1 MQTAIQPIPRP
12 DLEAL
17 FQPRS
22 IAIAGVSSR
31 AGGFAQNMT
40 NGFVAGI
47 RDQGFDGPLY
57 TVNPK
62 LTEFMGLPCFP
73 SLRDIPDERI
83 DYVIS
88 GVPATAALDLLDACH
103 AKGVKL
109 VTFFTAGFSETED
122 ADRAAL
128 ERDIYERARSYGIRL
143 IGPNC
148 MGLYAPRAHV
158 AFMPHFP
165 KEPGGCA
172 LISQSGANASEFVHS
187 AGARGVRF
195 SRAVSYGNAIDLT
208 EADLFEL
215 AGSDSDTTLVAAYV
229 EGVRDG
235 PRFAH
240 ALRAAGLRK
249 PVAVLKGGRTEAG
262 TRAARS
268 HTSSLAGQLRVF
280 DAVCRQAAALRPN
293 SMEELVDIC
302 VAFTFL
308 DDAALG
314 PNVGLIGG
322 GGGPTVLAADEVDG
336 AGLKAPPLAE
346 STQRAL
352 LEFTPFAG
360 TSVRNPLD
368 TPMFGDPVAL
378 RQTLELVAADPGIDL
393 VMYHTG
399 FGGMPGKAPVAAAQQ
414 VEEALGPGIAARR
427 ASGKPFVFVTRP
439 ANTPDALEATLLF
452 QRRAADEGFA
462 TFPSVARA
470 SRAVGAILE
479 RRELLRA

>member
-1 MQTAIQPIPRP
+1 MHTALQPVARP

-17 FQPRS
+17 FRPQS
-22 IAIAGVSSR
+22 IVVAGVSSR

-57 TVNPK
+57 TVNPR
-62 LTEFMGLPCFP
+62 LTEFLGLPCFP
-73 SLRDIPDERI
+73 SLRDVPEDRI

-88 GVPATAALDLLDACH
+88 GVPAAAALDLLDACH
-103 AKGVKL
+103 EKGVRL
-109 VTFFTAGFSETED
+109 VTFFTAGFSETDD

-128 ERDIYERARSYGIRL
+128 EREILDRARRYGIRL

-148 MGLYAPRAHV
+148 MGLYAPSAKV
-158 AFMPHFP
+158 AFMPNFP

-187 AGARGVRF
+187 AAARGVRF
-195 SRAVSYGNAIDLT
+195 SRVVSYGNAIDLT

-215 AGSDSDTTLVAAYV
+215 AGADEATTLIAAYI

-235 PRFAH
+235 PRFAR

-249 PVAVLKGGRTEAG
+249 PTAVLKGGRTESG

-268 HTSSLAGQLRVF
+268 HTASLAGQVRIF

-293 SMEELVDIC
+293 SMEELVDIS

-308 DDAALG
+308 GEAPVG
-314 PNVGLIGG
+314 RNVGLIGG

-336 AGLKAPPLAE
+336 AGLRAPPLADA
-346 STQRAL
+346 TQRAL

-368 TPMFGDPVAL
+368 TPLFGDPEGL
-378 RQTLELVAADPGIDL
+378 RKTIELVAADPSIDV

-399 FGGMPGKAPVAAAQQ
+399 FGGMPGSAPVSAEQQ
-414 VEEALGPGIAARR
+414 VERALAPAAGAR
-427 ASGKPFVFVTRP
+427 AGGKPLVFVTRP
-439 ANTPDALEATLLF
+439 AGTPDALHATQLF
-452 QRRAADEGFA
+452 QTRAAEQGFP
-462 TFPSVARA
+462 TFPTVARA
-470 SRAVGAILE
+470 ARAVAAVLDRRDLLE
-479 RRELLRA
+479 A